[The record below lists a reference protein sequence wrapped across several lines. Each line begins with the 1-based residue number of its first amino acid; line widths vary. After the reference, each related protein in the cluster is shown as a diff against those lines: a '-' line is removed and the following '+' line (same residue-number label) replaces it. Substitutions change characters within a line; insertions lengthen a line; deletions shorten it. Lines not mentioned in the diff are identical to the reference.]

1 MHDVTDLIRLIK
13 KVALDAVK
21 ASYPADVAFGYVV
34 SASPLQIN
42 VEQKLTLT
50 SAQLVLTSNVTDYK
64 IKMSSGDEEKTYT
77 VHNSLKTG
85 DKVVMLQMKG
95 GQKYVVI
102 DRMVDT

>member
-1 MHDVTDLIRLIK
+1 MHDVTDLLRLIK
-13 KVALDAVK
+13 KAAVDAVN
-21 ASYPADVAFGYVV
+21 ASYPTDVAFGYVISV
-34 SASPLQIN
+34 SPLQIN

-50 SAQLVLTSNVTDYK
+50 SAQLILTNNVTDYK
-64 IKMSSGDEEKTYT
+64 VKISSGDEEKIYT
-77 VHNSLKTG
+77 IHNSLAVG